1 MRIFPLIMVL
11 TVAAG
16 LAGCD
21 DGPEPTATTCA
32 PGTLAKSLSEIHSET
47 KRQAFMDGC
56 KSFQKAK
63 AMRQWDYKPSPPDD
77 F

>member
-1 MRIFPLIMVL
+1 MRIIPLIVVL

-21 DGPEPTATTCA
+21 DAPEPTAATCA
-32 PGTLAKSLSEIHSET
+32 PDVLEKSLSEIHSET

-63 AMRQWDYKPSPPDD
+63 AMRQWEYKPSPADD